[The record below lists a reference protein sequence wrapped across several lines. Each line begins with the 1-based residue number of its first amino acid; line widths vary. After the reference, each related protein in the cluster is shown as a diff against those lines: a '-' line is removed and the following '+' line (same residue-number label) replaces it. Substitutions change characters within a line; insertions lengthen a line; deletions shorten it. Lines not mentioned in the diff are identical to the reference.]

1 MYHNDYESKNVHW
14 VCLSGTKLNIL
25 TKKYERD
32 YMIMTGLFSK
42 NFKGLLISKH
52 QSLTIDTVTSYIG
65 TERILS
71 YVGVSQ
77 NEDIFVKGYN
87 CVFSWWWNFTKSKTF
102 RRLKFNY
109 NWILALSQ
117 SYADSHSKFCNSNS
131 LWNNGVSWICSSFE
145 IYAKKSQEYSR

>member
-1 MYHNDYESKNVHW
+1 
-14 VCLSGTKLNIL
+14 
-25 TKKYERD
+25 
-32 YMIMTGLFSK
+32 MTGLFSK

-131 LWNNGVSWICSSFE
+131 LWNNGFFRDLCKE
-145 IYAKKSQEYSR
+145 ITRVLKINDVEPNLIFLFCAFWCQMLRITK

>member
-1 MYHNDYESKNVHW
+1 MSQKMSTGFVYLVQSRTSLLK
-14 VCLSGTKLNIL
+14 STKGITWLWRVYL
-25 TKKYERD
+25 VR
-32 YMIMTGLFSK
+32 
-42 NFKGLLISKH
+42 ISKAYYFK
-52 QSLTIDTVTSYIG
+52 TPVFNDTVTSYIG

-87 CVFSWWWNFTKSKTF
+87 CVFSWRWNFTKSKTF

-117 SYADSHSKFCNSNS
+117 SYADSHNKFCNSNS
-131 LWNNGVSWICSSFE
+131 LWNNGVSIICSSFE

>member
-1 MYHNDYESKNVHW
+1 MTWIKNGALEKSRLNRDVCHNDYEAKNVHW

-42 NFKGLLISKH
+42 NFKGSLISKH

-65 TERILS
+65 TEQILS

-87 CVFSWWWNFTKSKTF
+87 CVFS
-102 RRLKFNY
+102 
-109 NWILALSQ
+109 
-117 SYADSHSKFCNSNS
+117 
-131 LWNNGVSWICSSFE
+131 
-145 IYAKKSQEYSR
+145 